1 MVDNMYNIFKRP
13 MFKLGGMTQGTGIM
27 SHVESRP
34 QYFSGGRIGYAQAGQ
49 VTDPF
54 TYFAPTNIPR
64 AGFAIDSSN
73 QLSGTDLLR
82 QAQEKFNAEQKA
94 IQQANREKFGIASPE
109 IKRGFGFLESD
120 AQKLLREKGL
130 ATQLTAAERAK
141 IESGLKAA
149 RETEEKINLYG
160 PSEDIA
166 TENIIV
172 KGEEKPKVNPPKY
185 TETKTSKFNLLD
197 EVKKESAELKEL
209 LKDEDYSR
217 GELALIL
224 SAAIGKKGTLA
235 EKIQEATKL
244 ALPVAR
250 ARKEEDKAVTLAAYK
265 LAKEKEQQ
273 QIRAGTLPTSIR
285 EAEYIAKSLKESGDP
300 RYADMS
306 IQQIMNENISAA
318 KPMSP
323 ESKARTEVLL
333 ADRQIIRDTTD
344 KLLKAKSDLEKLDPV
359 KDKAKYDKT
368 KELYDKNFREFE
380 RDYLS
385 APEFKSLY
393 GGVYNIF
400 APQMTSRTMRAA
412 GGPTEDETE
421 SDVVASN
428 VNFGGTTTPI
438 KPVQKLDYATLR
450 DRLPKEINDQV
461 VQLLASSEQA
471 LQDFAYITSQNDV
484 NNFNVKYGVN
494 LIIPPAQQTS

>member
-64 AGFAIDSSN
+64 AGFATQSD
-73 QLSGTDLLR
+73 QTSGINLLR
-82 QAQEKFNAEQKA
+82 QAQEKFDADQRA
-94 IQQANREKFGIASPE
+94 AQLANREKFGIASPE

-130 ATQLTAAERAK
+130 ATQLSAADRAK
-141 IESGLKAA
+141 IERGLKAA

-273 QIRAGTLPTSIR
+273 QIKSGALPEGLKILRAQ
-285 EAEYIAKSLKESGDP
+285 AERK
-300 RYADMS
+300 
-306 IQQIMNENISAA
+306 AA
-318 KPMSP
+318 
-323 ESKARTEVLL
+323 ETG
-333 ADRQIIRDTTD
+333 RDTEEVYSE
-344 KLLKAKSDLEKLDPV
+344 LLTRNIKLDPV
-359 KDKAKYDKT
+359 T
-368 KELYDKNFREFE
+368 
-380 RDYLS
+380 
-385 APEFKSLY
+385 
-393 GGVYNIF
+393 
-400 APQMTSRTMRAA
+400 
-412 GGPTEDETE
+412 TE
-421 SDVVASN
+421 SVQTLSSTPVYGEITKLVNNIKDAQRRKDDALVAKKDTKTIDRELLELNSQLDTYKKSKGFELVYPQFMNFASGGRVMKAIGGDAEEIEDSKLITSN
-428 VNFGGTTTPI
+428 VSFGEDKPQDATVVE
-438 KPVQKLDYATLR
+438 KPVEKLSYTQLR
-450 DRLPKEINDQV
+450 DRLPKEVTDDV
-461 VQLLASSEQA
+461 VMLLSNSEEA
-471 LQDFAYITSQNDV
+471 LQDFAYIRTQDDV
-484 NNFNVKYGVN
+484 SKFNVKYGVN
-494 LIIPPAQQTS
+494 LIIPPAAG

>member
-1 MVDNMYNIFKRP
+1 
-13 MFKLGGMTQGTGIM
+13 MFKMGGMTQGTGIM

-64 AGFAIDSSN
+64 AGFATQSD
-73 QLSGTDLLR
+73 QTSGINLLR
-82 QAQEKFNAEQKA
+82 QAQEKFDADQRA
-94 IQQANREKFGIASPE
+94 AQLANREKFGIASPE

-185 TETKTSKFNLLD
+185 TETAKPKFNLID

-217 GELALIL
+217 GELALIV
-224 SAAIGKKGTLA
+224 SAALGKKGTIS

-273 QIRAGTLPTSIR
+273 QIKSGALPD
-285 EAEYIAKSLKESGDP
+285 SLKILRAQAEK
-300 RYADMS
+300 
-306 IQQIMNENISAA
+306 QAA
-318 KPMSP
+318 
-323 ESKARTEVLL
+323 ATG
-333 ADRQIIRDTTD
+333 RDTEEVYSQ
-344 KLLKAKSDLEKLDPV
+344 LLTQNIKLDPV
-359 KDKAKYDKT
+359 TAESVQTLSSTPVYGEITKLVNNIKDAQRRREDALESKKDTKPIDRELLDLNSQLDTYKKSKGFELVYPQFMNFASGGRVMKAV
-368 KELYDKNFREFE
+368 
-380 RDYLS
+380 
-385 APEFKSLY
+385 
-393 GGVYNIF
+393 GGDVEEV
-400 APQMTSRTMRAA
+400 
-412 GGPTEDETE
+412 EDNKL
-421 SDVVASN
+421 VASN
-428 VNFGGTTTPI
+428 VSFGSSNPQDATVVE
-438 KPVQKLDYATLR
+438 KPVQKLSYAQLR
-450 DRLPKEINDQV
+450 DRLPKEITNDV
-461 VQLLASSEQA
+461 VMLLSNSEEA
-471 LQDFAYITSQNDV
+471 LQDFAYIRTQDDV
-484 NNFNVKYGVN
+484 GKFNIKYGVN
-494 LIIPPAQQTS
+494 LVVPPTAG

>member
-1 MVDNMYNIFKRP
+1 MYNVFKRP
-13 MFKLGGMTQGTGIM
+13 MFKMGGMTQGTGIM
-27 SHVESRP
+27 SHVEPRP
-34 QYFSGGRIGYAQAGQ
+34 QYFGGGRIGYAQAGQ

-64 AGFAIDSSN
+64 AGFATQSD
-73 QLSGTDLLR
+73 QTSGINLLR
-82 QAQEKFNAEQKA
+82 QAQEKFDADQRA
-94 IQQANREKFGIASPE
+94 AQLANREKFGIASPE

-273 QIRAGTLPTSIR
+273 QIKSGALPEGLKILRAQ
-285 EAEYIAKSLKESGDP
+285 AEKQAAASG
-300 RYADMS
+300 
-306 IQQIMNENISAA
+306 
-318 KPMSP
+318 
-323 ESKARTEVLL
+323 
-333 ADRQIIRDTTD
+333 RDTEEVYSE
-344 KLLKAKSDLEKLDPV
+344 LLTRNIKLDPV
-359 KDKAKYDKT
+359 T
-368 KELYDKNFREFE
+368 
-380 RDYLS
+380 
-385 APEFKSLY
+385 
-393 GGVYNIF
+393 
-400 APQMTSRTMRAA
+400 
-412 GGPTEDETE
+412 TE
-421 SDVVASN
+421 SVQTLSSTPVYGEITKLVNNIKDAQRRKDDALVAKKDTKTIDRELLELNSQLDTYKKSKGFELVYPQFMNFASGGRVMKAIGGDAEEIEDSKLITSN
-428 VNFGGTTTPI
+428 VSFGEDKPQDATVVE
-438 KPVQKLDYATLR
+438 KPVEKLSYTQLR
-450 DRLPKEINDQV
+450 DRLPKEVTDDV
-461 VQLLASSEQA
+461 VMLLSNSEEA
-471 LQDFAYITSQNDV
+471 LQDFAYIRTQDDV
-484 NNFNVKYGVN
+484 SKFNVKYGVN
-494 LIIPPAQQTS
+494 LIIPPAAG

>member
-1 MVDNMYNIFKRP
+1 MYNIFKRP
-13 MFKLGGMTQGTGIM
+13 MFKMGGMTQGTGIM
-27 SHVESRP
+27 SHVEPRP
-34 QYFSGGRIGYAQAGQ
+34 QYFGGGRIGYAQAGQ

-273 QIRAGTLPTSIR
+273 QIKSGALPEGLKILRAQ
-285 EAEYIAKSLKESGDP
+285 AEKQAAASG
-300 RYADMS
+300 
-306 IQQIMNENISAA
+306 
-318 KPMSP
+318 
-323 ESKARTEVLL
+323 
-333 ADRQIIRDTTD
+333 RDTEEVYSE
-344 KLLKAKSDLEKLDPV
+344 LLTRNIKLDPV
-359 KDKAKYDKT
+359 T
-368 KELYDKNFREFE
+368 
-380 RDYLS
+380 
-385 APEFKSLY
+385 
-393 GGVYNIF
+393 
-400 APQMTSRTMRAA
+400 
-412 GGPTEDETE
+412 TE
-421 SDVVASN
+421 SVQTLSSTPVYGEITKLVNNIKDAQRRKDDALVAKKDTKTIDRELLELNSQLDTYKKSKGFELVYPQFMNFASGGRVMKAIGGDAEEIEDSKLITSN
-428 VNFGGTTTPI
+428 VSFGEDKPQDATVVE
-438 KPVQKLDYATLR
+438 KPVEKLSYTQLR
-450 DRLPKEINDQV
+450 DRLPKEVTDDV
-461 VQLLASSEQA
+461 VALLSNSEEA
-471 LQDFAYITSQNDV
+471 LQDFAYIRTQDDV
-484 NNFNVKYGVN
+484 SKFNVKYGVN
-494 LIIPPAQQTS
+494 LIIPPTAG

>member
-64 AGFAIDSSN
+64 AGFATQSD
-73 QLSGTDLLR
+73 QTSGINLLR
-82 QAQEKFNAEQKA
+82 QAQEKFDADQRA
-94 IQQANREKFGIASPE
+94 AQLANREKFGIASPE

-130 ATQLTAAERAK
+130 ATQLSAADRAK
-141 IESGLKAA
+141 IERGLKAA

-273 QIRAGTLPTSIR
+273 QIKSGALPEGLKILRAQ
-285 EAEYIAKSLKESGDP
+285 AERK
-300 RYADMS
+300 
-306 IQQIMNENISAA
+306 AA
-318 KPMSP
+318 
-323 ESKARTEVLL
+323 ETG
-333 ADRQIIRDTTD
+333 RDTEEVYSE
-344 KLLKAKSDLEKLDPV
+344 LLTRNIKLDPV
-359 KDKAKYDKT
+359 TAESVQTLSSTPVYGEITKLVNNIKDAQRRKDDALVAKKDTKTIDRELLELNSQLDTYKKSKGFELVYPQFMNFASGGRVMKAI
-368 KELYDKNFREFE
+368 
-380 RDYLS
+380 
-385 APEFKSLY
+385 
-393 GGVYNIF
+393 GGDAEEI
-400 APQMTSRTMRAA
+400 
-412 GGPTEDETE
+412 EDSKLIT
-421 SDVVASN
+421 SN
-428 VNFGGTTTPI
+428 VSFGEDKPQDATVVE
-438 KPVQKLDYATLR
+438 KPVEKLSYTQLR
-450 DRLPKEINDQV
+450 DRLPKEVTDDV
-461 VQLLASSEQA
+461 VMLLSNSEEA
-471 LQDFAYITSQNDV
+471 LQDFAYIRTQDDV
-484 NNFNVKYGVN
+484 SKFNVKYGVN
-494 LIIPPAQQTS
+494 LIIPPAAG

>member
-64 AGFAIDSSN
+64 AGFATQSD
-73 QLSGTDLLR
+73 QTSGINLLR
-82 QAQEKFNAEQKA
+82 QAQEKFDADQRA
-94 IQQANREKFGIASPE
+94 AQLANREKFGIASPE

-120 AQKLLREKGL
+120 PQKLLRERGL
-130 ATQLTAAERAK
+130 TTQLSAADRAR

-149 RETEEKINLYG
+149 KETEEKINLYG

-185 TETKTSKFNLLD
+185 TETAKPKFNLLD

-273 QIRAGTLPTSIR
+273 QIKSGALPEGLKILRAQ
-285 EAEYIAKSLKESGDP
+285 AEKQAAASG
-300 RYADMS
+300 
-306 IQQIMNENISAA
+306 
-318 KPMSP
+318 
-323 ESKARTEVLL
+323 
-333 ADRQIIRDTTD
+333 RDTEEVYSE
-344 KLLKAKSDLEKLDPV
+344 LLTRNIKLDPV
-359 KDKAKYDKT
+359 T
-368 KELYDKNFREFE
+368 
-380 RDYLS
+380 
-385 APEFKSLY
+385 
-393 GGVYNIF
+393 
-400 APQMTSRTMRAA
+400 
-412 GGPTEDETE
+412 TE
-421 SDVVASN
+421 SVQTLSSTPVYGEITKLVNNIKDAQRRKDDALVAKKDTKTIDRELLELNSQLDTYKKSKGFELVYPQFMNFASGGRVMKAIGGDAEEIEDSKLITSN
-428 VNFGGTTTPI
+428 VSFGEDKPQDATVVE
-438 KPVQKLDYATLR
+438 KPVEKLSYTQLR
-450 DRLPKEINDQV
+450 DRLPKEVTDDV
-461 VQLLASSEQA
+461 VMLLSNSEEA
-471 LQDFAYITSQNDV
+471 LQDFAYIRTQDDV
-484 NNFNVKYGVN
+484 SKFNVKYGVN
-494 LIIPPAQQTS
+494 LIIPPAAG

>member
-1 MVDNMYNIFKRP
+1 MYNVFKRP
-13 MFKLGGMTQGTGIM
+13 MFKMGGMTQGTGIM
-27 SHVESRP
+27 SHVEPRP
-34 QYFSGGRIGYAQAGQ
+34 QYFGGGRIGYAQAGQ

-120 AQKLLREKGL
+120 PQKLLRERGL
-130 ATQLTAAERAK
+130 TTQLSAADRAR

-149 RETEEKINLYG
+149 KETEEKINLYG

-273 QIRAGTLPTSIR
+273 QIKSGALPEGLKILRAQ
-285 EAEYIAKSLKESGDP
+285 AEKQAAASG
-300 RYADMS
+300 
-306 IQQIMNENISAA
+306 
-318 KPMSP
+318 
-323 ESKARTEVLL
+323 
-333 ADRQIIRDTTD
+333 RDTEEVYSE
-344 KLLKAKSDLEKLDPV
+344 LLTRNIKLDPV
-359 KDKAKYDKT
+359 TAESVQTLSSTPVYGEITKLVNNIKDAQRRKDDALVAKKDTKTIDRELLELNSQLDTYKKSKGFELVYPQFMNFASGGRVMKAI
-368 KELYDKNFREFE
+368 
-380 RDYLS
+380 
-385 APEFKSLY
+385 
-393 GGVYNIF
+393 GGDAEEI
-400 APQMTSRTMRAA
+400 
-412 GGPTEDETE
+412 EDSKLIT
-421 SDVVASN
+421 SN
-428 VNFGGTTTPI
+428 VSFGEDKPQDATVVE
-438 KPVQKLDYATLR
+438 KPVEKLSYTQLR
-450 DRLPKEINDQV
+450 DRLPKEVTDDV
-461 VQLLASSEQA
+461 VMLLSNSEEA
-471 LQDFAYITSQNDV
+471 LQDFAYIRTQDDV
-484 NNFNVKYGVN
+484 SKFNVKYGVN
-494 LIIPPAQQTS
+494 LIIPPAAG

>member
-1 MVDNMYNIFKRP
+1 MYNVFKRP
-13 MFKLGGMTQGTGIM
+13 MFKMGGMTQGTGIM
-27 SHVESRP
+27 SHVEPRP
-34 QYFSGGRIGYAQAGQ
+34 QYFGGGRIGYAQAGQ

-64 AGFAIDSSN
+64 AGFATQSD
-73 QLSGTDLLR
+73 QTSGINLLR
-82 QAQEKFNAEQKA
+82 QAQEKFDADQRA
-94 IQQANREKFGIASPE
+94 AQLANREKFGIASPE

-273 QIRAGTLPTSIR
+273 QIKSGALP
-285 EAEYIAKSLKESGDP
+285 ESLKVARAQAE
-300 RYADMS
+300 RR
-306 IQQIMNENISAA
+306 AA
-318 KPMSP
+318 
-323 ESKARTEVLL
+323 ETGRDVEEVYSEILT
-333 ADRQIIRDTTD
+333 RGI
-344 KLLKAKSDLEKLDPV
+344 KLDPV
-359 KDKAKYDKT
+359 TAESVQTLSSTPVYGEITKLVNSIKDAQRRKEDALMAKKDTKPIDRELLDLNSQLDTYKKSKGFELVYPQFMNFASGGRVMKAI
-368 KELYDKNFREFE
+368 
-380 RDYLS
+380 
-385 APEFKSLY
+385 
-393 GGVYNIF
+393 GGDAEEI
-400 APQMTSRTMRAA
+400 
-412 GGPTEDETE
+412 EDSKLIT
-421 SDVVASN
+421 SN
-428 VNFGGTTTPI
+428 VSFGEDKPQDATVVE
-438 KPVQKLDYATLR
+438 KPVEKLSYTQLR
-450 DRLPKEINDQV
+450 DRLPKEVTDDV
-461 VQLLASSEQA
+461 VMLLSNSEEA
-471 LQDFAYITSQNDV
+471 LQDFAYIRTQDDV
-484 NNFNVKYGVN
+484 SKFNVKYGVN
-494 LIIPPAQQTS
+494 LIIPPAAG

>member
-1 MVDNMYNIFKRP
+1 MYNVFKRP
-13 MFKLGGMTQGTGIM
+13 MFKMGGMTQGTGIM
-27 SHVESRP
+27 SHVEPRP
-34 QYFSGGRIGYAQAGQ
+34 QYFGGGRIGYAQAGQ

-64 AGFAIDSSN
+64 AGFATQSD
-73 QLSGTDLLR
+73 QTSGINLLR
-82 QAQEKFNAEQKA
+82 QAQEKFNAEKKS

-130 ATQLTAAERAK
+130 TTQLTAAERAK

-273 QIRAGTLPTSIR
+273 QIKSGALPEGLKILRAQ
-285 EAEYIAKSLKESGDP
+285 AEKQAAASG
-300 RYADMS
+300 
-306 IQQIMNENISAA
+306 
-318 KPMSP
+318 
-323 ESKARTEVLL
+323 
-333 ADRQIIRDTTD
+333 RDTEEVYSE
-344 KLLKAKSDLEKLDPV
+344 LLTRNIKLDPV
-359 KDKAKYDKT
+359 T
-368 KELYDKNFREFE
+368 
-380 RDYLS
+380 
-385 APEFKSLY
+385 
-393 GGVYNIF
+393 
-400 APQMTSRTMRAA
+400 
-412 GGPTEDETE
+412 TE
-421 SDVVASN
+421 SVQTLSSTPVYGEITKLVNNIKDAQRRKDDALVAKKDTKTIDRELLELNSQLDTYKKSKGFELVYPQFMNFASGGRVMKAIGGDAEEIEDSKLITSN
-428 VNFGGTTTPI
+428 VSFGEDKPQDATVVE
-438 KPVQKLDYATLR
+438 KPVEKLSYTQLR
-450 DRLPKEINDQV
+450 DRLPKEVTDDV
-461 VQLLASSEQA
+461 VMLLSNSEEA
-471 LQDFAYITSQNDV
+471 LQDFAYIRTQDDV
-484 NNFNVKYGVN
+484 SKFNVKYGVN
-494 LIIPPAQQTS
+494 LIIPPAAG